1 MKKYKIIKNI
11 IFKDQAICY
20 NDINNNNLVLYD
32 MEQLT

>member
-1 MKKYKIIKNI
+1 MQNYKIIKNI

-20 NDINNNNLVLYD
+20 NDINNNLVLYD